1 VFKVLIC
8 WNYHRAKSLKCLN
21 LAKNGMFTKG
31 KTVKKIGD
39 YRLENASVWSEI
51 RVFGRKTKKYA

>member
-1 VFKVLIC
+1 VFKVLIN
-8 WNYHRAKSLKCLN
+8 WIYHRAKSLKCLN
-21 LAKNGMFTKG
+21 LAKNAMFTKG
-31 KTVKKIGD
+31 KMVKKIGD